1 MKWSEMRSK
10 WGQNVD
16 AEVENLIGG
25 PAVLAFSED
34 DLLQA
39 VCFLRKEKR
48 FDNAIALVQRLMAD
62 RSDISEGTMA
72 KLMHLQAECYYDSG
86 DHGRAIEVYDRI
98 LLNGEDIHAFAN
110 RGLAYWAMRD
120 TERAIESYKRA
131 AALDSVDPIV
141 LRNLGEL
148 YNTREE
154 YNVALEYLQR
164 AALIKPD
171 DAATW
176 CALGVSYHNLEDWD
190 NAYTALER
198 AIELDPTNK
207 VAQLGKSKIERHFL
221 SSSS

>member
-1 MKWSEMRSK
+1 MKWTEMRSK

-25 PAVLAFSED
+25 PAILAFSED

-39 VCFLRKEKR
+39 VCFLRREKR
-48 FDNAIALVQRLMAD
+48 FDNAIALIQRLMTN
-62 RSDISEGTMA
+62 RTDISEGTMA

-86 DHGRAIEVYDRI
+86 DNGRAIAVYDRI
-98 LLNGEDIHAFAN
+98 LLNGEDINAFAN
-110 RGLAYWAMRD
+110 RGLAYWAIKD
-120 TERAIESYKRA
+120 TERAIESYQRA
-131 AALDSVDPIV
+131 AALDPVDPVV

-148 YNTREE
+148 HNMREE

-171 DAATW
+171 DAATL
-176 CALGVSYHNLEDWD
+176 CALGVSCHNLEDWG

-198 AIELDPTNK
+198 AVELDPTNK